1 MTSSS
6 VKVQL
11 NIKIDGKFIHFL
23 HTFSIKVTSRKTRCA
38 ILMRSVT
45 SSSVQA
51 LVQSNVK

>member
-38 ILMRSVT
+38 ILMRSET